1 MTALAAASVACGD
14 DESTL
19 GVTSSGPGGNGQG
32 GAAQGGSAS
41 NAMGGSGQGA
51 AGPGGAGAGSGT
63 YEVCANPSV
72 PYPAGPY
79 GNEPGD
85 VFEPLAMQG
94 WTSANPTQRIDNEPF
109 GAFTMDALRA
119 AHPESFVMLHLAAM
133 F

>member
-32 GAAQGGSAS
+32 GAAQGGSA
-41 NAMGGSGQGA
+41 MGGSGQGA
-51 AGPGGAGAGSGT
+51 AGPGGAGTGAGSGT

-72 PYPAGPY
+72 SYPAGPY

-85 VFEPLAMQG
+85 VFEPLAMSG
-94 WTSANPTQRIDNEPF
+94 WTTENPTQRIDNEPF
-109 GAFTMDALRA
+109 GAFTMDELRA